1 MIKYNSQVDIKA
13 IDETK
18 LVKMLK
24 TTKNELKTYGLNDN
38 DIDKIKNNKYGLNLD
53 SDNIEIVLGCVDM
66 RNVL

>member
-13 IDETK
+13 RDETK